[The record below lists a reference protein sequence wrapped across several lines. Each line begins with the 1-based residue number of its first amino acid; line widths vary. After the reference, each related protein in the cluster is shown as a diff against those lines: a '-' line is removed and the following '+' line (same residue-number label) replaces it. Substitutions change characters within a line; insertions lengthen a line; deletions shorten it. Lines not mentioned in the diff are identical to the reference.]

1 MSRGRAWSS
10 RLPHTDRRADAGG
23 RLHPR
28 PLSRGTRFAVGTV
41 AVVLL
46 LVLWQAAV
54 DISGVSTRVMA
65 SPAQIVSE
73 FAASW
78 GTILGPATL
87 VTWLEGLAG
96 FLLAIPVGIGL
107 GILLYLS
114 PLASAALSPLLVTL
128 QTLPLIAVAPLF
140 IIWFGF
146 EPAGKVV
153 MVLVLSFFPIT
164 VQTTRGLLAVPRFYD
179 DVALTCGAGPAWT
192 LFHVRL
198 RVAARQILGG
208 MRIAAVYVY
217 GTAVTAEYLGARQGL
232 GIVLQSAFNSFR
244 TPLILAAT
252 LIIIAL
258 TGLLVGFVSLLERFW
273 AVETTADY
281 RA

>member
-1 MSRGRAWSS
+1 MSRARMAPRRSAARRPAS
-10 RLPHTDRRADAGG
+10 RPGAHRR
-23 RLHPR
+23 R
-28 PLSRGTRFAVGTV
+28 LSRPVRWMLGAASIAAF
-41 AVVLL
+41 
-46 LVLWQAAV
+46 LVIWQLAV
-54 DISGVSTRVMA
+54 DLSRVSPRVLA
-65 SPAQIVSE
+65 SPVQIAAE
-73 FAASW
+73 FARSW
-78 GTILGPATL
+78 GTILAPAAL
-87 VTWLEGLAG
+87 VTWLEGLIG

-107 GILLYLS
+107 GIVLYLS
-114 PLASAALSPLLVTL
+114 PVADAVLSPLFIVL

-146 EPAGKVV
+146 EPIGKVL

-164 VQTTRGLLAVPRFYD
+164 VQTTRGLLAVPNFYE
-179 DVALTCGAGPAWT
+179 DVALTCGAGRAWT
-192 LFHVRL
+192 LWHVRL

-252 LIIIAL
+252 LLIVAM
-258 TGLLVGFVSLLERFW
+258 TGLLVGLVSLLEHFW
-273 AVETTADY
+273 AVETIADD

>member
-1 MSRGRAWSS
+1 MNAGAHNHVMVVGRHSRRGPA
-10 RLPHTDRRADAGG
+10 RLSPTPLRRSM
-23 RLHPR
+23 RI
-28 PLSRGTRFAVGTV
+28 AVG
-41 AVVLL
+41 ALSVLL
-46 LVLWQAAV
+46 LLAAWQAAV
-54 DISGVSTRVMA
+54 DLSGVSPRVMA
-65 SPAQIVSE
+65 SPAQIAAE

-78 GTILGPATL
+78 TDVLGPATL
-87 VTWLEGLAG
+87 VTGLEGLIG
-96 FLLAIPVGIGL
+96 FLLAVPVGIGL

-140 IIWFGF
+140 VIWFGF
-146 EPAGKVV
+146 EPGGKVV
-153 MVLVLSFFPIT
+153 MVLVLSFFPIA
-164 VQTTRGLLAVPRFYD
+164 VQTTRGLLAVPRFYE
-179 DVALTCGAGPAWT
+179 DVALTCGAGRAWT

-232 GIVLQSAFNSFR
+232 GIVLQTAFNSFR

-252 LIIIAL
+252 VIIVAL
-258 TGLLVGFVSLLERFW
+258 TGLLVGLVGLIERFW
-273 AVETTADY
+273 AVESTADY